1 MKKVLAAAMVVAT
14 LSALAQ
20 PASAVHQPV
29 RDRQDTRGRLD
40 LRRVEMKR
48 GYPRRW
54 VIKTHE
60 AYRANRIFDKGYLLV
75 YFDTFGRDR
84 ADYYVLL
91 QPTREK
97 MKGFLWKDKRPGN
110 KDRRLAPTSVRRGNK
125 RSITTSAPFHRM
137 RTPGLTYR
145 WHVRTIYTGKNCKRV
160 CIDKAPD
167 NRWITE
173 PYAQPPATS

>member
-1 MKKVLAAAMVVAT
+1 MKKVLAAAMVVAS
-14 LSALAQ
+14 LSAFSH
-20 PASAVHQPV
+20 PASATHQNV
-29 RDRQDTRGRLD
+29 RDGEDTRGKLD
-40 LRRVEMKR
+40 LRRVEMKP
-48 GYPRRW
+48 GTPRKW

-75 YFDTFGRDR
+75 YFDTFGTDR

-91 QPTREK
+91 QPTWTK
-97 MKGFLWKDKRPGN
+97 IKGFLWKDRKPGN
-110 KDRRLAPTSVRRGNK
+110 DDRRLAPTRVRRANK
-125 RSITTSAPFHRM
+125 RSITTSVPFREM
-137 RTPGLTYR
+137 RTPGVTYR

-173 PYAQPPATS
+173 PYVQPLPG

>member
-1 MKKVLAAAMVVAT
+1 MRKALAAALVVAS
-14 LSALAQ
+14 LSALSP
-20 PASAVHQPV
+20 PASATHQNV
-29 RDRQDTRGRLD
+29 RDGQDTRGKLD

-48 GYPRRW
+48 GTPRKW

-75 YFDTFGRDR
+75 YFDTFGTER

-91 QPTREK
+91 QPTRSK
-97 MKGFLWKDKRPGN
+97 IKGFLWKDRKPGN
-110 KDRRLAPTSVRRGNK
+110 DDTRLAGTRVRRANK
-125 RSITTSAPFHRM
+125 RSITTSAPFRKM

-173 PYAQPPATS
+173 PYVQPPSTS